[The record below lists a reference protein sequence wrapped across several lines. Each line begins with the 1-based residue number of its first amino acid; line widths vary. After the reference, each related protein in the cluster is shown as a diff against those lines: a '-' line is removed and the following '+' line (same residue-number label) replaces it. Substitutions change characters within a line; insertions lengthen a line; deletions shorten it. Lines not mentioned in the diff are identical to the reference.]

1 MKPRNPMWAMTS
13 KCGEKLLAKAAS
25 LIMMF
30 KPSLKQTS
38 VNHCM
43 MVEKRGSFGEA
54 ATLLNVPSIIM
65 IVNLKQKN
73 EMCNC

>member
-43 MVEKRGSFGEA
+43 MVEKKRVIWRGCHIA
-54 ATLLNVPSIIM
+54 QCSI
-65 IVNLKQKN
+65 NYYDCESKAK
-73 EMCNC
+73 E